1 MELIMTGRNFS
12 AQEAAQWGLVS
23 KVVGDGEDEVVN
35 EAVKTAGVIASK
47 GRLATMAAKETIK
60 AGESLVYER
69 EIDSDAAISRR
80 TLTNARHSIREAGLP
95 LLVWQCES
103 DRTVH
108 AIIH

>member
-1 MELIMTGRNFS
+1 MTGRNFS

-60 AGESLVYER
+60 AGESLLYER
-69 EIDSDAAISRR
+69 EIDSDAATSRR
-80 TLTNARHSIREAGLP
+80 TFIDTRHSIRETGLS
-95 LLVWQCES
+95 LLVWQCKP
-103 DRTVH
+103 DQTVYEVLH
-108 AIIH
+108 